1 MRDEGFGG
9 EMAIRSYKDLVV
21 WRKAMDLARAAYE
34 LVARLPSH
42 EQFGLCSQIR
52 RAAASLPANIA
63 EGHARDSTKEFLH
76 HLSFAR
82 GSLAEL
88 ETFLTLTV
96 ELGYRNADQ
105 IDPLLERCDEIGR
118 MLRGLQKRLKE
129 NSDGKS

>member
-1 MRDEGFGG
+1 MT
-9 EMAIRSYKDLVV
+9 IRSYKDLAV
-21 WRKAMDLARAAYE
+21 WRKSMDLASAAYE
-34 LVARLPSH
+34 LVAKLPSH

-88 ETFLTLTV
+88 ETFLALTV
-96 ELGYRNADQ
+96 ELGYRNVAQ
-105 IDPLLERCDEIGR
+105 IVPLLDRCEEIGR
-118 MLRGLQKRLKE
+118 MLRGLQKSLKE
-129 NSDGKS
+129 RTDENR